1 MSCPSSIKSD
11 DFGLQASEDALAMET
26 LTSDSLS
33 WVFTGSEIDIISL
46 RSNSSGLWSL
56 PSEPDMAPDLLAD
69 TTAAMSAVFSSPQWE
84 PVGVSPLC
92 SMEDEA
98 SGYYSY
104 LYGENTPE
112 PLMDA
117 GTSSHATNPLPSKTD
132 NEKEP
137 VAESES
143 LPSSPLRHFLDRLV
157 ASDEESRATR
167 ATPQRSFSNHL
178 PSDNCSQDALCVARD
193 LDNLGSPAQVKD
205 HDVSKM
211 MLLSG
216 QQLPFDHSK
225 SILGDTQ
232 YGDTLGLQVPRQ
244 EDEDDAYPDTLY
256 TCTRPRSKSWVME
269 RIESSVADLLEALA
283 QGRVPQLEI
292 DSRGPS
298 KAMTE
303 FDPDQGI
310 IRRRQPL
317 TAAESVHGRWKQ
329 NQVEGYGSI
338 GTVERTG
345 TTDCRNFDE
354 DEDLFEQYDDDDS
367 NDTPT
372 TLPGTFVSLTGDL
385 DTMDI
390 KVVTTNSDASLTKQQ
405 IKASNR
411 SSQTKG
417 TKVLRM
423 TASGIKQL
431 TSVIRIMDIIH
442 ESVQKDVYITKRD
455 MYYRDVVTFR
465 QQAVVDRGIDDLAST
480 FKVPRSSLHV
490 VAGTRGLVYGSIH
503 LTTRQ
508 HDSPNATRDDRVGGH
523 VRSRGNKDQ
532 PKADSDT
539 TSSGGEQLSWIES
552 SQPHPIP
559 ALEEVVRVEIHPRT
573 RFVLVVEK
581 EATIKY
587 LISTNFCGQHG
598 PCILLTGK
606 GHPDRAT
613 RQLLNCL
620 ARMINLGVTVWHP
633 NGIDEGSCAGL
644 WDDGLQVAAE
654 MTRVDHEHQRQR
666 SPPPQQGLWMYSQKT
681 MRREPLSKPAELIHA
696 CPLLALVDCDPY
708 GFWIYFT
715 YKHGSPQMAFDNL
728 NLAVPQLR
736 CLGQV
741 PDDWFTCLDPGNSKT
756 DALSAMGDAMIHRL
770 ISPWRP
776 ISAADEADTASKAK
790 RSTVAPGGSCKI
802 RHAPLRRALPLTLSS
817 AQTLPGVLTLPSSH
831 SSPCSRE
838 PRPFHPWDRHLQP
851 LTLGDRVRLLKLLT
865 MPFVTTSASWTKQ
878 LSKMLMMNRKS
889 ELQSLYDSSCSTSSS
904 STSPLTTTAI
914 GSTSTHQM
922 STTPFADYLM
932 HKITNRQM
940 WL

>member
-11 DFGLQASEDALAMET
+11 DFGLQASEDALAMDA

-33 WVFTGSEIDIISL
+33 WGFTGSEIDINSL

-56 PSEPDMAPDLLAD
+56 PSEPDMAPDLVAD
-69 TTAAMSAVFSSPQWE
+69 TTAAMSAVLSSPQWE
-84 PVGVSPLC
+84 PVGVSSLC

-104 LYGENTPE
+104 LFGENTQDPYPLQ

-117 GTSSHATNPLPSKTD
+117 GTSPHATNPLPSKTD
-132 NEKEP
+132 NEKES

-157 ASDEESRATR
+157 ASDEESRATQ
-167 ATPQRSFSNHL
+167 ATPQRSLSNHL

-193 LDNLGSPAQVKD
+193 LDDLGSPAQVKD

-211 MLLSG
+211 MVLSG
-216 QQLPFDHSK
+216 QQLSFDHSK

-232 YGDTLGLQVPRQ
+232 YSDTFGLQVPRQ

-317 TAAESVHGRWKQ
+317 TGAESVHGRWKQ
-329 NQVEGYGSI
+329 NPVEGYGSM
-338 GTVERTG
+338 GTVERIG
-345 TTDCRNFDE
+345 TPDCRNFDE

-372 TLPGTFVSLTGDL
+372 TLPGTFVSLNGDL

-390 KVVTTNSDASLTKQQ
+390 KVATTNSDAPLTKQQ
-405 IKASNR
+405 IKASNK

-508 HDSPNATRDDRVGGH
+508 HDSPSATRDECVGGH
-523 VRSRGNKDQ
+523 VRSKGNKDQ
-532 PKADSDT
+532 PKTDSDT

-633 NGIDEGSCAGL
+633 NGIHEGSCAGL
-644 WDDGLQVAAE
+644 WDDGLQVAAA
-654 MTRVDHEHQRQR
+654 MTR
-666 SPPPQQGLWMYSQKT
+666 
-681 MRREPLSKPAELIHA
+681 
-696 CPLLALVDCDPY
+696 
-708 GFWIYFT
+708 
-715 YKHGSPQMAFDNL
+715 HGSPQMAFDNL

-741 PDDWFTCLDPGNSKT
+741 PDDWFTCFDPGNSKT
-756 DALSAMGDAMIHRL
+756 DALSAMGDAMIHRP
-770 ISPWRP
+770 ISPWKP

-790 RSTVAPGGSCKI
+790 RSTTVP
-802 RHAPLRRALPLTLSS
+802 PLGPASTTIDAGRPSAFAQAADDALCDN
-817 AQTLPGVLTLPSSH
+817 Q
-831 SSPCSRE
+831 RE
-838 PRPFHPWDRHLQP
+838 LDKTVEQDVDDEPKVGTTKSVRLFLFYIFITIVVDITIDDNSYRIDFHPPDQHNP
-851 LTLGDRVRLLKLLT
+851 I
-865 MPFVTTSASWTKQ
+865 
-878 LSKMLMMNRKS
+878 
-889 ELQSLYDSSCSTSSS
+889 C
-904 STSPLTTTAI
+904 
-914 GSTSTHQM
+914 
-922 STTPFADYLM
+922 
-932 HKITNRQM
+932 
-940 WL
+940 